1 MMRAVFA
8 KLFIHVLSWLPLPVA
23 QAIGTVIG
31 ILAHLVPNSL
41 QRPLRTNI
49 DLCFPTMPPNQRSR
63 LYRQSFIELGHA
75 ITEIGAL
82 WLWNDD
88 RLMKQVKQVSGEKF
102 LEQGFAKG
110 KGVILAL
117 PHLGAWEIMGVYC
130 SRKYPMTSLYRP
142 LRLEALN
149 PFIKQARERFGAT
162 LVPTNARGIRA
173 LYKALSSNG
182 LVAILPD
189 QDPGREGS
197 VFVPFC
203 GIAASTMTL
212 LPKLANRSGAA
223 IIYGYAERLPK
234 GAGYKIHF
242 IPERSPMPANDLI
255 QSTTMINQGVEKCMR
270 QIPAQY
276 QWSYK
281 RFKTRP
287 EGEPRI
293 Y

>member
-1 MMRAVFA
+1 MRAAFI
-8 KLFIHVLSWLPLPVA
+8 KLLIRLISRLPLSVA
-23 QAIGTVIG
+23 QAIGTMLGVAALHI
-31 ILAHLVPNSL
+31 PNSL
-41 QRPLRTNI
+41 QRPLKTNI
-49 DLCFPTMPPNQRSR
+49 DLCFPQWTPAQRAR
-63 LYRQSFIELGHA
+63 LYRQSFIELGRSVA
-75 ITEIGAL
+75 ESGAL
-82 WLWNDD
+82 WLW
-88 RLMKQVKQVSGEKF
+88 SGEQLLHLVRQVDGEHY
-102 LEQGFAKG
+102 LEQGFAGG

-142 LRLEALN
+142 LRMAALN

-162 LVPTNARGIRA
+162 LVPTNGRGIRA
-173 LYKALSSNG
+173 LYKALSNNE

-197 VFVPFC
+197 VFAPFC

-212 LPKLANRSGAA
+212 LPKLAAKSGAA
-223 IIYGYAERLPK
+223 VVFGYAERLP
-234 GAGYKIHF
+234 GAAGYHIRF
-242 IPERSPMPANDLI
+242 SPQPGPLPVDDVV
-255 QSTTMINQGVEKCMR
+255 QSATVINQGVEHCMR
-270 QIPAQY
+270 QTPAQY

-287 EGEPRI
+287 DGEQRI